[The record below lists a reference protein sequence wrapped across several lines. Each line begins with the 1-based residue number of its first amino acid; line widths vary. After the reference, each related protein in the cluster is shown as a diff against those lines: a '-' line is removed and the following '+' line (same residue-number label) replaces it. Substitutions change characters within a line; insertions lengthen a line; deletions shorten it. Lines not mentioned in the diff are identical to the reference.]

1 MCKACRQRS
10 IWARIKLLS
19 LISVAKPFDSASHS
33 SRIKEENVSSLL
45 QTWVPSFYQSFL
57 ENLSIFLVIF
67 NQPDTHAYRFVDQF
81 LKNISLRSCELTKLS
96 ILMINFVLSRAF
108 EKLFFSFSLRFAHL
122 HSQRQG
128 WEFCPRFFSLSRPS
142 FKIFFQ
148 PQDLDFY
155 AQLSNGLRILT
166 LFLNL
171 SRGIFKSGFWQNLAQ
186 KKTETLKQ
194 RSGQILGHA
203 TP

>member
-19 LISVAKPFDSASHS
+19 SISVAKPFDSASHS

-108 EKLFFSFSLRFAHL
+108 EKLFFFVF
-122 HSQRQG
+122 
-128 WEFCPRFFSLSRPS
+128 PS
-142 FKIFFQ
+142 FCSSAFAAARLGILPEIFLVVKTFVQ
-148 PQDLDFY
+148 NIFSTTRSRLLRSTEQRIAYFNP
-155 AQLSNGLRILT
+155 LSEFVKRN
-166 LFLNL
+166 F
-171 SRGIFKSGFWQNLAQ
+171 
-186 KKTETLKQ
+186 
-194 RSGQILGHA
+194 
-203 TP
+203 